1 MNLMIVDDHE
11 IVLEGLAMLLQQSFC
26 IDECVCAANGYEA
39 IQRAEGFSA
48 DLILL
53 DLSMPGGLDGL
64 STLEKLRKLQPEAK
78 IVIFSMFDDIGYQK
92 KAYKAGADGYLI
104 KQLKRD
110 DLIQSLDAI
119 LANQKVFGDKL
130 MEDGVEEINFYQDDL
145 PISKR
150 EKEVFI
156 LTVMGYS
163 QKDISEKLNITV
175 KTVENHRQK
184 IGEKL
189 GTHKRYEW
197 VELARKHNVFKHHQP
212 QKHAEG

>member
-1 MNLMIVDDHE
+1 MIVDDHE
-11 IVLEGLAMLLQQSFC
+11 IVLEGLKMLLEQSYC
-26 IDECVCAANGYEA
+26 IDSCRCATDGYEA
-39 IQRAEGFSA
+39 LKAAEEFTA

-64 STLEKLRKLQPEAK
+64 STLEKLRKLQPQSK
-78 IVIFSMFDDIGYQK
+78 IVIFSMHDDVGYQK
-92 KAYKAGADGYLI
+92 KAYKVGADGYLI
-104 KQLKRD
+104 KQLNRE
-110 DLIQSLDAI
+110 DLIQSLDQI
-119 LANQKVFGDKL
+119 LANKKVFSDQV
-130 MEDGVEEINFYQDDL
+130 MEEDIEEENFYQDDL

-163 QKDISEKLNITV
+163 QKDIAEKLNITV

-189 GTHKRYEW
+189 ETHKRFEW
-197 VELARKHNVFKHHQP
+197 VEIARKYNIF
-212 QKHAEG
+212 

>member
-11 IVLEGLAMLLQQSFC
+11 IVRDGLAMLLQQSFC
-26 IDECVCAANGYEA
+26 IDAKIFASDGYEA
-39 IQRAEGFSA
+39 LKVAEHFPA
-48 DLILL
+48 DLVLL

-64 STLEKLRKLQPEAK
+64 TTLERLRKIMPDAK
-78 IVIFSMFDDIGYQK
+78 IVIFSMYDDIGYQK
-92 KAYKAGADGYLI
+92 KAYEAGADGYLI

-110 DLIQSLDAI
+110 DLIQSLDQI
-119 LANQKVFGDKL
+119 LANQKVFDSHV
-130 MEDGVEEINFYQDDL
+130 MDEEAEGENFHHIEL
-145 PISKR
+145 PITKR

-163 QKDISEKLNITV
+163 QKDIADKLDISV

-189 GTHKRYEW
+189 GTQKRYDW
-197 VELARKHNVFKHHQP
+197 VEMARKFNVFQT
-212 QKHAEG
+212 

>member
-1 MNLMIVDDHE
+1 MNLMIIDDHE
-11 IVLEGLAMLLQQSFC
+11 IVRDGLSMLLQQSYC
-26 IDECVCAANGYEA
+26 IDGKICACDGYEA
-39 IQRAEGFSA
+39 IKAAEGFQA
-48 DLILL
+48 DLVLL

-64 STLEKLRKLQPEAK
+64 TTLERLRKMLPDAK
-78 IVIFSMFDDIGYQK
+78 IVIFSMHDDIGYQK
-92 KAYKAGADGYLI
+92 KAFEAGADGYLI

-110 DLIQSLDAI
+110 DLIQSLDRI
-119 LANQKVFGDKL
+119 LANQKVFDTHVLENNLEGDTYHQ
-130 MEDGVEEINFYQDDL
+130 IDL
-145 PISKR
+145 PITKR

-163 QKDISEKLNITV
+163 QKDIAGRLEISV

-197 VELARKHNVFKHHQP
+197 VETARKYNVFQT
-212 QKHAEG
+212 

>member
-11 IVLEGLAMLLQQSFC
+11 IVREGLAMLLQQSFC
-26 IDECVCAANGYEA
+26 IDAKSFASDGYEA
-39 IQRAEGFSA
+39 LKVAENFPA
-48 DLILL
+48 DLVLL

-64 STLEKLRKLQPEAK
+64 TTLERLRKIMPDAK
-78 IVIFSMFDDIGYQK
+78 IVIFSMYDDIGYQK
-92 KAYKAGADGYLI
+92 KAYEAGADGYLI

-110 DLIQSLDAI
+110 DLIQSLDQI
-119 LANQKVFGDKL
+119 LANQKVFDSHVMDEGA
-130 MEDGVEEINFYQDDL
+130 EGENFHYIAL
-145 PISKR
+145 PITKR

-163 QKDISEKLNITV
+163 QKDIADKLDISV

-189 GTHKRYEW
+189 GTQKRYDW
-197 VELARKHNVFKHHQP
+197 VEMARKYNVFQT
-212 QKHAEG
+212 

>member
-11 IVLEGLAMLLQQSFC
+11 IVRDGLAMLLQQSFC
-26 IDECVCAANGYEA
+26 IDAKICASDGYEA
-39 IQRAEGFSA
+39 LKIAEQFQA
-48 DLILL
+48 DLVLL

-64 STLEKLRKLQPEAK
+64 TTLEKLRKLMPEAK
-78 IVIFSMFDDIGYQK
+78 IVIFSMYDDIGYQK
-92 KAYKAGADGYLI
+92 KAFEAGADGYLI

-110 DLIQSLDAI
+110 DLIQSLDQI
-119 LANQKVFGDKL
+119 LANQKVFDSHV
-130 MEDGVEEINFYQDDL
+130 MEEGSEGESFHHIAL
-145 PISKR
+145 PITKR

-163 QKDISEKLNITV
+163 QKDIADKLDISV

-189 GTHKRYEW
+189 GTQKRYDW
-197 VELARKHNVFKHHQP
+197 VEMARKYNVFQS
-212 QKHAEG
+212 